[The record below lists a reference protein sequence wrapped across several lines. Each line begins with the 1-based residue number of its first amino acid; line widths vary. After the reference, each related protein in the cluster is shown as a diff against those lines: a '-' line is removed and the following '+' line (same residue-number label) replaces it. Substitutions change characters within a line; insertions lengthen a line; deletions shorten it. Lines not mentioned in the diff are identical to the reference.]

1 MDTQAIGTLGFDDR
15 LPDEAEIG
23 NAKQIADMVA
33 ASLAKEGEPKKV
45 SLFIEDGEMND
56 VTLMPSLA
64 ASMLELLRL
73 VSSGRGFRLIPVE
86 TELTVQQAADL
97 LNVSRSY
104 LVKLLDEGEIP
115 CASNRGLRF
124 IRADDLFAYK
134 KKRDAIRSKALC
146 ESLFRSISRKVYWG
160 CRKTRS
166 RRTWQVDC
174 ISNTS

>member
-33 ASLAKEGEPKKV
+33 AFLAKEGEPKKV
-45 SLFIEDGEMND
+45 SLFNEDGKMNA
-56 VTLMPSLA
+56 VTLMPSLV

-104 LVKLLDEGEIP
+104 RE
-115 CASNRGLRF
+115 AAR
-124 IRADDLFAYK
+124 
-134 KKRDAIRSKALC
+134 
-146 ESLFRSISRKVYWG
+146 
-160 CRKTRS
+160 
-166 RRTWQVDC
+166 
-174 ISNTS
+174 